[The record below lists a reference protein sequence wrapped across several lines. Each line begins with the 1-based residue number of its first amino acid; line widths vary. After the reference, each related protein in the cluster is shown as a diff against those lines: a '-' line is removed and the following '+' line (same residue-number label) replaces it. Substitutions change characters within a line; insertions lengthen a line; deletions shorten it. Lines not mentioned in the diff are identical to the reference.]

1 MKKNGKKKER
11 KNEAT
16 LLLFGEKYN
25 HGQKI

>member
-1 MKKNGKKKER
+1 MKKNVKNKER
-11 KNEAT
+11 KTEAT